1 MRGSE
6 KQIRWAEEIKVNVLA
21 VISEA
26 ITACESSN
34 ISDAQKAA
42 FVGQMNTLKFNVENV
57 ENVEYA
63 GDLIEVFR
71 DVKPTGDYKHD
82 ISVLKSA
89 LRGDVNK
96 TFSKPVK

>member
-6 KQIRWAEEIKVNVLA
+6 KQIKWAEDIKVNVLA

-26 ITACESSN
+26 ITACESSS

-57 ENVEYA
+57 EYA

-71 DVKPTGDYKHD
+71 NVEPTGDYKHD

>member
-6 KQIRWAEEIKVNVLA
+6 KQIKWAEDIKVNVLA

-57 ENVEYA
+57 EYA

-71 DVKPTGDYKHD
+71 DVEPTGDYKHD

-96 TFSKPVK
+96 TFSEPVK

>member
-6 KQIRWAEEIKVNVLA
+6 KQIKWAEDIKVNVLA

-42 FVGQMNTLKFNVENV
+42 FVGQMNTFKFNV

-71 DVKPTGDYKHD
+71 DVEPTGDYKHD

>member
-57 ENVEYA
+57 EYA

-71 DVKPTGDYKHD
+71 DVEPTGDYKHD

>member
-6 KQIRWAEEIKVNVLA
+6 KQIKWAEDIKVNVLA

-42 FVGQMNTLKFNVENV
+42 FVGQMNTLKFNF

-71 DVKPTGDYKHD
+71 DVEPTGDYKHD

>member
-6 KQIRWAEEIKVNVLA
+6 KQIKWAEDIKVNVLA

-57 ENVEYA
+57 EYA
-63 GDLIEVFR
+63 GDLIEVFH
-71 DVKPTGDYKHD
+71 DVEPTGDYKHD

-89 LRGDVNK
+89 LRSDVNK

>member
-6 KQIRWAEEIKVNVLA
+6 KQIKWAEDIKVNVLA

-26 ITACESSN
+26 ITACESSS
-34 ISDAQKAA
+34 ISDTQKAA

-57 ENVEYA
+57 EFA

-71 DVKPTGDYKHD
+71 DVEPTGDYKHD

>member
-6 KQIRWAEEIKVNVLA
+6 KQIKWAEDIKVNVLA

-26 ITACESSN
+26 ITACESSS
-34 ISDAQKAA
+34 ISDTQKAA

-57 ENVEYA
+57 EYA

-71 DVKPTGDYKHD
+71 DVEPTGDYKHD

>member
-6 KQIRWAEEIKVNVLA
+6 KQIKWAEDIKVNVLA

-57 ENVEYA
+57 EYA

-71 DVKPTGDYKHD
+71 DVEPTGDYKHD

>member
-6 KQIRWAEEIKVNVLA
+6 KQIKWAEDIKVNVLA

-42 FVGQMNTLKFNVENV
+42 FVGQMNTLKFNVF
-57 ENVEYA
+57 NVEYA

-71 DVKPTGDYKHD
+71 DVEPTGDYKHD

>member
-6 KQIRWAEEIKVNVLA
+6 KQIKWAEDIKVNVLA

-42 FVGQMNTLKFNVENV
+42 FVGQMNTLKLNV

-71 DVKPTGDYKHD
+71 DVEPTGDYKHD
-82 ISVLKSA
+82 ISILKSA

>member
-42 FVGQMNTLKFNVENV
+42 FVSQMNTLKFNV

-71 DVKPTGDYKHD
+71 DVEPTGDYKHD